1 MPPLWLSSPPQFAGG
16 KATRTCRPQ
25 THHCLV
31 VWTGPPEKT
40 SACRLR
46 RRFQVEPGGGQ
57 TRPRGPSPE
66 NTPSNRAP
74 VGAQAAEQLLD
85 QQTSLTPCSARGSVG
100 SAAPAH
106 GTTSPGLCPPAC
118 SPHLAAACCCDSQ
131 SGTCSS
137 IPGGLASAHGWV
149 WNTGRHISVFAST
162 AATQSGHGICLGFGV
177 PGDEDAYPGS
187 CPGP

>member
-1 MPPLWLSSPPQFAGG
+1 MAELAPQFAGP

-46 RRFQVEPGGGQ
+46 RCFQVEPGGGQ
-57 TRPRGPSPE
+57 TRPRSPSPE

-85 QQTSLTPCSARGSVG
+85 QQTSLTHCSARALWGVLPQPTGPPAQGSVHLPAPRIWPRPALVTARVGPALPFQEAWPPPMGG
-100 SAAPAH
+100 SGTRAA
-106 GTTSPGLCPPAC
+106 TSPC
-118 SPHLAAACCCDSQ
+118 SRPQQQRRAGTGYAWA
-131 SGTCSS
+131 SGPRGTRML
-137 IPGGLASAHGWV
+137 I
-149 WNTGRHISVFAST
+149 
-162 AATQSGHGICLGFGV
+162 
-177 PGDEDAYPGS
+177 PGS